1 MLPLA
6 TQCHTHYYFNPFH
19 FIHVLLRCKYLVAKQ
34 PIKKIY
40 SNLYNTI
47 SFCCSRHPYPESV
60 VQRGAAGQTD
70 KERPSSPRDGET
82 TPPIRSTECRRS
94 PVRKATAKEKKKG
107 TKPNVSPVST
117 TVAKCMCIYQVFCDG
132 HTINTTLCTSS
143 NAS

>member
-40 SNLYNTI
+40 SNCTI
-47 SFCCSRHPYPESV
+47 LFPSVAVITHTPESV